1 MDQVLPNTGA
11 PAISSLMD
19 LSMMTFGGMER
30 TERQWRELLEGVGL
44 SVVSIEEPKTGIPGM
59 DGTIVAML
67 KQ

>member
-1 MDQVLPNTGA
+1 
-11 PAISSLMD
+11 
-19 LSMMTFGGMER
+19 MMTFGGMER